1 MQPNQPNQN
10 QPIAAPPTPVPPVP
24 AQPQFQN
31 NIQAASQQNLQ
42 PKTVSI
48 TSANVNAI
56 PPIPA
61 GQRPAPQ
68 PMAAPIQSPP
78 MPARPGQPMS
88 PPTRQPM
95 PTGPQP
101 IQPQTRG
108 PSPAESKKL
117 TKEQQERLDSAQN
130 SLLISE
136 IRENMVI
143 LNDGSF
149 RAVIACESINYDL
162 MSSEERDGIE
172 FQYQGLL
179 DTLNFPIQ
187 ILVQSRRIDIKP
199 YLEKLEAI
207 RAKQENMLLGVM
219 MDDYLDFIFDI
230 SQQANIMRK
239 DFFVVI
245 PYTIGGDASSDVNN
259 IKNMTDSLVSTVEKK
274 QRIKI
279 DAKSYDTAKD
289 EIKNRVTMV
298 LSGLMN
304 IGVRAGQL
312 PTKALSELYYNFY
325 NPDTALNEPIIDIAA
340 HSGALYIKK
349 GEGEAPSNIEGVG

>member
-1 MQPNQPNQN
+1 
-10 QPIAAPPTPVPPVP
+10 VP
-24 AQPQFQN
+24 ALQS
-31 NIQAASQQNLQ
+31 NIQAASQQNLR
-42 PKTVSI
+42 PKTASMTSTNVS
-48 TSANVNAI
+48 AI
-56 PPIPA
+56 PPIQPAPPA
-61 GQRPAPQ
+61 GQ
-68 PMAAPIQSPP
+68 PP
-78 MPARPGQPMS
+78 MPQPQQARPAAMPGQTTPPMPQQPGQPM
-88 PPTRQPM
+88 PQPQQPM
-95 PTGPQP
+95 PAGVQLPQP
-101 IQPQTRG
+101 QPA
-108 PSPAESKKL
+108 PAESKKL

-162 MSSEERDGIE
+162 MSTEERDGIE
-172 FQYQGLL
+172 YQYQGLL
-179 DTLNFPIQ
+179 NNLNFPIQ
-187 ILVQSRRIDIKP
+187 IAIQSRRIDIKP
-199 YLEKLEAI
+199 YLEKLEGI

-219 MDDYLDFIFDI
+219 MDDYLDFVFDI

-245 PYTIGGDASSDVNN
+245 PYNLGGDASSDVNN
-259 IKNMTDSLVSTVEKK
+259 LKNMTDSLVSSVEKK

-279 DAKSYDTAKD
+279 DAKNYDKAKD
-289 EIKNRVTMV
+289 EMKNRVSIV
-298 LSGLMN
+298 LSSLMN

-349 GEGEAPSNIEGVG
+349 AEGQAPSNLEEAT